1 MRHVP
6 RNLLSFFMLAVLI
19 LTPFAGRA
27 ADLTVFAAASLKTA
41 MDQISDRF
49 EEASGHEIAVALA
62 GSSALARQIEQGAPA
77 DVFISANTDW
87 MDHLESNGF
96 IRSDSR
102 FDLLGNRLALI
113 GYGASSGPVVID
125 SALDLTKML
134 EGGRRAMALVD
145 AVPAGIYGRQ
155 ALGSLGLWENV
166 APQVAQADNVRAAL
180 ALVATGAAPL
190 GIVYAS
196 DAKAE
201 ERVQVLGL
209 FPEES
214 HDPIIYPAAITS
226 RSDAE
231 FAQRFL
237 DFLREPE
244 NRLIFEEQGFEVLA
258 E

>member
-6 RNLLSFFMLAVLI
+6 RNLLSAFLLAVLV
-19 LTPFAGRA
+19 LTPWAGRA

-49 EEASGHEIAVALA
+49 EEASGLEIAVALA

-77 DVFISANTDW
+77 DVFISANSDW
-87 MDHLESNGF
+87 MDHLERNGF
-96 IRSDSR
+96 IRSGSR

-113 GYGASSGPVVID
+113 AYGTFSEPVVID
-125 SALDLTKML
+125 SALDLTDML
-134 EGGRRAMALVD
+134 KGGRLAMALVD
-145 AVPAGIYGRQ
+145 AVPAGIYGKQ
-155 ALGSLGLWENV
+155 ALASLGLWEEV

-190 GIVYAS
+190 GLVYAS
-196 DAKAE
+196 DAMAE
-201 ERVQVLGL
+201 KRVKVLGI
-209 FPEES
+209 FPKES
-214 HDPIIYPAAITS
+214 HDPIIYPVAITS
-226 RSDAE
+226 RGDAE
-231 FAQRFL
+231 PAQRFL